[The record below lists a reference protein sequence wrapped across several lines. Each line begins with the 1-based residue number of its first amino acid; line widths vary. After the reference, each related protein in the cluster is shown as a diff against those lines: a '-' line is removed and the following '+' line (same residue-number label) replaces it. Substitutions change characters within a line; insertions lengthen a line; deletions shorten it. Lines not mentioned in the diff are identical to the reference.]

1 MISVSSQKNFQ
12 VIVIVQ

>member
-1 MISVSSQKNFQ
+1 MISVSSQKCFQ